1 MQEFDPIT
9 GAPITPMN
17 NAAML
22 AGGSKPMTAM
32 DNPYQ
37 TGQANMNPNFIGNYG
52 GPTTGMLAQEK
63 IANLQPQIPMGAS
76 IVLDDIKS
84 TTDSAREIAKAEKG
98 LDSMVT
104 QDKKYLAEA
113 RPLKP
118 AVADISDS
126 TAMFMAGT
134 APGQFGNSSWKAA
147 ADSAKNRFPNIDPS
161 KISESDIYKGT
172 KFAPNIE
179 DSYGEVSERLDVAN
193 TRYNIKQ
200 DKKTKDYLLTGVTV
214 DAEVNTKNPMN
225 VIGPNKDLANFKPT
239 TVKPDSE
246 NPGIEGE
253 QSPKS
258 VVLNYNEVNDA
269 KLDERKRN
277 SKPQYGA
284 QANRDESFR
293 NTLKKRSAALG
304 VPDPVDSILNQDKV
318 EDKMRE
324 ERRRESIINTD
335 FGSKAEVIKGVGYT
349 PNPNPEK
356 NYEKG
361 FEPFG
366 RLSGQAKS
374 ISSRKINGDT
384 VLGGNQP
391 TKQSGL
397 GAVVQQNK
405 KMPTGPEGKGIRGLA
420 TSVQENMGY
429 DPLSQERLTQSRR
442 GTKCMRVKRK

>member
-9 GAPITPMN
+9 GALITPMN

-37 TGQANMNPNFIGNYG
+37 TGQANMNPNFIGNYS
-52 GPTTGMLAQEK
+52 GPTTGMLAQE
-63 IANLQPQIPMGAS
+63 
-76 IVLDDIKS
+76 
-84 TTDSAREIAKAEKG
+84 
-98 LDSMVT
+98 
-104 QDKKYLAEA
+104 KKYLAEA

-118 AVADISDS
+118 A
-126 TAMFMAGT
+126 
-134 APGQFGNSSWKAA
+134 
-147 ADSAKNRFPNIDPS
+147 
-161 KISESDIYKGT
+161 
-172 KFAPNIE
+172 
-179 DSYGEVSERLDVAN
+179 
-193 TRYNIKQ
+193 
-200 DKKTKDYLLTGVTV
+200 KTKDYLLTGVTV

-318 EDKMRE
+318 RKW
-324 ERRRESIINTD
+324 
-335 FGSKAEVIKGVGYT
+335 
-349 PNPNPEK
+349 
-356 NYEKG
+356 YE
-361 FEPFG
+361 FM
-366 RLSGQAKS
+366 L
-374 ISSRKINGDT
+374 
-384 VLGGNQP
+384 
-391 TKQSGL
+391 
-397 GAVVQQNK
+397 
-405 KMPTGPEGKGIRGLA
+405 
-420 TSVQENMGY
+420 
-429 DPLSQERLTQSRR
+429 
-442 GTKCMRVKRK
+442 

>member
-37 TGQANMNPNFIGNYG
+37 TGQANMNPNFIGNYS

-76 IVLDDIKS
+76 IVLDNIKS

-118 AVADISDS
+118 A
-126 TAMFMAGT
+126 
-134 APGQFGNSSWKAA
+134 
-147 ADSAKNRFPNIDPS
+147 
-161 KISESDIYKGT
+161 
-172 KFAPNIE
+172 
-179 DSYGEVSERLDVAN
+179 
-193 TRYNIKQ
+193 
-200 DKKTKDYLLTGVTV
+200 KTKDYLLTGVTV

-239 TVKPDSE
+239 TVKPDSQ
-246 NPGIEGE
+246 NPGIRGE

-258 VVLNYNEVNDA
+258 VVLNYNEVDDA
-269 KLDERKRN
+269 KLDYRKRN
-277 SKPQYGA
+277 SKVQHGA

-293 NTLKKRSAALG
+293 KKLKKRSAALG
-304 VPDPVDSILNQDKV
+304 VPDPVDSVLDFVSDSGPIFNQDKA
-318 EDKMRE
+318 
-324 ERRRESIINTD
+324 IP
-335 FGSKAEVIKGVGYT
+335 KGT
-349 PNPNPEK
+349 
-356 NYEKG
+356 
-361 FEPFG
+361 
-366 RLSGQAKS
+366 A
-374 ISSRKINGDT
+374 
-384 VLGGNQP
+384 
-391 TKQSGL
+391 
-397 GAVVQQNK
+397 
-405 KMPTGPEGKGIRGLA
+405 GKGLRSLPI
-420 TSVQENMGY
+420 SVRENMGY

-442 GTKCMRVKRK
+442 STKCMRVKKR

>member
-37 TGQANMNPNFIGNYG
+37 TGQANMNPNFIGNYS

-63 IANLQPQIPMGAS
+63 IANLQPQIPLETS
-76 IVLDDIKS
+76 IVLNNIKS
-84 TTDSAREIAKAEKG
+84 ATDSGKDNVEGATAAKGAKMPTG
-98 LDSMVT
+98 MVT
-104 QDKKYLAEA
+104 QD
-113 RPLKP
+113 R
-118 AVADISDS
+118 SDS
-126 TAMFMAGT
+126 TAIFMAGT
-134 APGQFGNSSWKAA
+134 APGQFNNPSWKAA
-147 ADSAKNRFPNIDPS
+147 ADSAKKANPNIDAD
-161 KISESDIYKGT
+161 KIKSSDIYKPT
-172 KFAPNIE
+172 KFAPDIE
-179 DSYGEVSERLDVAN
+179 NSYGEVSKHLPVVNER
-193 TRYNIKQ
+193 YGIKQ
-200 DKKTKDYLLTGVTV
+200 DKKMKDYLLTGVTV
-214 DAEVNTKNPMN
+214 DAEVSTKNPMN
-225 VIGPNKDLANFKPT
+225 VIGPNKDLANFRPT
-239 TVKPDSE
+239 KVKPDSE

-258 VVLNYNEVNDA
+258 VVLNHNEVNDA

-277 SKPQYGA
+277 SRVQHGA

-293 NTLKKRSAALG
+293 RELKKRSAALG
-304 VPDPVDSILNQDKV
+304 VPDPVDSILNQDKL
-318 EDKMRE
+318 EDKMRK
-324 ERRRESIINTD
+324 ERYRESIINTD
-335 FGSKAEVIKGVGYT
+335 FGSKVEAVKGVNYT

-366 RLSGQAKS
+366 PLSGQPKS
-374 ISSRKINGDT
+374 ISSRKINGNT

-391 TKQSGL
+391 TKKSGL

>member
-9 GAPITPMN
+9 GAPITPIN

-32 DNPYQ
+32 DKPYQ
-37 TGQANMNPNFIGNYG
+37 TGQANMNPNFIGNYS

-63 IANLQPQIPMGAS
+63 
-76 IVLDDIKS
+76 
-84 TTDSAREIAKAEKG
+84 R
-98 LDSMVT
+98 
-104 QDKKYLAEA
+104 YLAEA
-113 RPLKP
+113 KPLKP
-118 AVADISDS
+118 AVADRSDS

-134 APGQFGNSSWKAA
+134 ATGQFGNSSWEAA
-147 ADSAKNRFPNIDPS
+147 ADSAKKRFPNIDPS
-161 KISESDIYKGT
+161 KISESDIYKKT
-172 KFAPNIE
+172 KFAPSIE
-179 DSYGEVSERLDVAN
+179 DSKGEVSKHLDVAN

-200 DKKTKDYLLTGVTV
+200 DKKTKDYLLTGITV

-246 NPGIEGE
+246 NPGIERE
-253 QSPKS
+253 QSPKN

-269 KLDERKRN
+269 KLDERIRN

-293 NTLKKRSAALG
+293 NELKKRSKALG

-318 EDKMRE
+318 EDKVEDKMRE
-324 ERRRESIINTD
+324 ERRRERIINTD
-335 FGSKAEVIKGVGYT
+335 FGSKAEVVKGIGYT

-356 NYEKG
+356 NYKKG

-366 RLSGQAKS
+366 PLSGQAKS
-374 ISSRKINGDT
+374 LSTREINGAT

-397 GAVVQQNK
+397 GAVVQFD
-405 KMPTGPEGKGIRGLA
+405 R
-420 TSVQENMGY
+420 
-429 DPLSQERLTQSRR
+429 LSQERLTQSRR

>member
-37 TGQANMNPNFIGNYG
+37 TGQANMNPNFIGNYS
-52 GPTTGMLAQEK
+52 GPTTGMVAQE
-63 IANLQPQIPMGAS
+63 
-76 IVLDDIKS
+76 
-84 TTDSAREIAKAEKG
+84 
-98 LDSMVT
+98 
-104 QDKKYLAEA
+104 KKYLAEA

-118 AVADISDS
+118 A
-126 TAMFMAGT
+126 
-134 APGQFGNSSWKAA
+134 
-147 ADSAKNRFPNIDPS
+147 
-161 KISESDIYKGT
+161 
-172 KFAPNIE
+172 
-179 DSYGEVSERLDVAN
+179 
-193 TRYNIKQ
+193 
-200 DKKTKDYLLTGVTV
+200 KTKDYLLTGVTV

-335 FGSKAEVIKGVGYT
+335 FGDKAEVIKGVSYT
-349 PNPNPEK
+349 PNSNPEK

-366 RLSGQAKS
+366 SLSGQAKS
-374 ISSRKINGDT
+374 ISSRKINGAT